1 MILLT
6 YVVKSSG
13 HAATRAV
20 RADGMQRR
28 EMRKRIFLL
37 GFLVLPLAGFLG
49 GIFLAIASISQEE
62 TRPVIGNVGTFEAA
76 YARWKADAERNG
88 QRTKLVLTLGHFKGL
103 SSELSQAR
111 GEALLDLA
119 DGSLSVEVVGLPQ
132 SQNFEVWLVH
142 NRPGPGRSVKPE
154 AGDRMIRAGTLT
166 RQGDNAVLATQ
177 LDRDALTDFKL
188 DLMVVTP
195 SGRNPA
201 DGGLLF
207 GAPNV
212 LQKIYYSTRSTEKL
226 IFTKLGNAD
235 TRSIA
240 ASELVLAPFRS
251 LIPAIAFAGQ
261 GGNGPFADLVAKGE
275 KLFLEEKF
283 HGNGRTCSTCHPAD
297 NNFSIDPDYIAT
309 LPPNDPLFVAEFN
322 DALNADL
329 NGGYRFENPQ
339 LMRQFGLILLNIDGF
354 DNLNNKFVMRGTP
367 HTLAQALSIAPAPPS
382 TGSTSPFDGS
392 SGTNRTG
399 WSGDGAPGQ
408 ASLRE
413 FAIGSIAQHFTR
425 TLDRIP
431 GKDFRL
437 PDDAELDALEAFLLS
452 LGRRAELDL
461 DALQTKLRDADVSA
475 GLAFFKDET
484 KGKCTFCHDNAGANQ
499 GMVAPFGQGNA
510 NFNTGVE
517 ARAANLGLLGALRP
531 VDGGFGKA
539 GSLAGGFGN
548 ATFNT
553 PPLVEAAD
561 KKVFFHNNL
570 CTRIE
575 CAVAFYSSTEFNNSP
590 AANNSPAGAIAPI
603 TLGQVDSFQLA
614 AFLRVI
620 NALENI
626 RAAAEKLERAQ
637 LLNETN
643 GAQLNHRDK
652 IFNLANADI
661 KDAHRVLSEGRD
673 LQFKPNGLHP
683 AARVLLEYAQEN
695 CELLES
701 TRTKAERSYR
711 ITEALNALESAKND
725 IINP

>member
-1 MILLT
+1 
-6 YVVKSSG
+6 
-13 HAATRAV
+13 
-20 RADGMQRR
+20 
-28 EMRKRIFLL
+28 
-37 GFLVLPLAGFLG
+37 
-49 GIFLAIASISQEE
+49 
-62 TRPVIGNVGTFEAA
+62 
-76 YARWKADAERNG
+76 
-88 QRTKLVLTLGHFKGL
+88 
-103 SSELSQAR
+103 
-111 GEALLDLA
+111 
-119 DGSLSVEVVGLPQ
+119 
-132 SQNFEVWLVH
+132 
-142 NRPGPGRSVKPE
+142 
-154 AGDRMIRAGTLT
+154 
-166 RQGDNAVLATQ
+166 
-177 LDRDALTDFKL
+177 
-188 DLMVVTP
+188 
-195 SGRNPA
+195 
-201 DGGLLF
+201 
-207 GAPNV
+207 
-212 LQKIYYSTRSTEKL
+212 
-226 IFTKLGNAD
+226 
-235 TRSIA
+235 
-240 ASELVLAPFRS
+240 
-251 LIPAIAFAGQ
+251 
-261 GGNGPFADLVAKGE
+261 
-275 KLFLEEKF
+275 
-283 HGNGRTCSTCHPAD
+283 
-297 NNFSIDPDYIAT
+297 
-309 LPPNDPLFVAEFN
+309 
-322 DALNADL
+322 
-329 NGGYRFENPQ
+329 
-339 LMRQFGLILLNIDGF
+339 MRQFGLILLNIDGF

-367 HTLAQALSIAPAPPS
+367 HTLAQALSIEPAPANPFIP
-382 TGSTSPFDGS
+382 GSTAPFDGTN
-392 SGTNRTG
+392 GTHRTG

-484 KGKCTFCHDNAGANQ
+484 RGKCTFCHDNAGANQ
-499 GMVAPFGQGNA
+499 GMLAPLGQGNA

-539 GSLAGGFGN
+539 GSLAAGFGN
-548 ATFNT
+548 GTFNT

-575 CAVAFYSSTEFNNSP
+575 CAVAFYGSTEFNNSP
-590 AANNSPAGAIAPI
+590 AANNSPAGVITPI
-603 TLGQVDSFQLA
+603 TLGQVDTFQLA

-626 RAAAEKLERAQ
+626 RAASEKLENAQ

-643 GAQLNHRDK
+643 GGHLNHRNK
-652 IFNLANADI
+652 IFTLANADI
-661 KDAHRVLSEGRD
+661 KDAYRVLNEGRD

-683 AARVLLEYAQEN
+683 TARTFLEYAQEN

-711 ITEALNALESAKND
+711 LTEALNALESAKND